1 MSIVIAY
8 LLIGLFMSLGLM
20 LDRWDRI
27 SSGFIG
33 RPEVTPVV
41 IVAAFVMLAWPFF
54 CNEENM
60 EPSHD

>member
-8 LLIGLFMSLGLM
+8 LLIGLAMSLGLM

-27 SSGFIG
+27 RSVSIG
-33 RPEVTPVV
+33 RPEAIVV
-41 IVAAFVMLAWPFF
+41 FIVASFVVLAWPFF
-54 CNEENM
+54 FNEENM

>member
-8 LLIGLFMSLGLM
+8 LMIGLAMSLGLM

-27 SSGFIG
+27 RSVSIG
-33 RPEVTPVV
+33 RPEVIVVV
-41 IVAAFVMLAWPFF
+41 IIAAFVVLAWPFF